1 MKEKTYKIVQFQITR
16 WIFMYQNV
24 SKYKMDFVSLNPPTQ
39 YDENASAFNNW
50 LFTFTMNF
58 YPPFAALGQV

>member
-1 MKEKTYKIVQFQITR
+1 MVQFQVTQWNKIE
-16 WIFMYQNV
+16 MYRN
-24 SKYKMDFVSLNPPTQ
+24 VSLNPPTQ

-50 LFTFTMNF
+50 LFTFTMDF